1 MSSDL
6 KLLNLI
12 FPPKCVFCGGL
23 LKAGDSDETC
33 LSCRQSLPYC
43 MKQGVG
49 EIDGES
55 SDFHFTR
62 AVAAFVYKGYV
73 TDSIYRFKERG
84 CRWHAKTYAK
94 YLKYAV
100 EHYYGDVEFDY
111 IVSAPMTK
119 KKLAARGYDQ
129 TRLISEH
136 LSREM
141 KIPYLPGAM
150 TKVRETQKQQG
161 LSQQERKCNLAGVFE
176 VAKPQE
182 IEDKTLLLIDDVFTT
197 GATAEE
203 CSYALLAAGASKV
216 YVATVATTLLAK
228 E

>member
-1 MSSDL
+1 
-6 KLLNLI
+6 
-12 FPPKCVFCGGL
+12 
-23 LKAGDSDETC
+23 
-33 LSCRQSLPYC
+33 